1 VTKFFMNSVVTAVAF
16 VALSAAT
23 PAFGQRGYKP
33 PAGPTPKLPN
43 GKPDFSG
50 LWQRPYTPD
59 MTKDSPRPGPDS
71 PTQKGMAELPFTDWG
86 LSQWK
91 SYDAANG
98 DYTGQC
104 LPFGLVRSINSPDPV
119 QIMQNDQFFSLL
131 HEQNS
136 WFHVVRLNAQHPK
149 DPMPTWFGDSVGNW
163 EGDTL
168 VIDTIGFNGRTRLDT
183 IGHPH
188 SDQMHVVERW
198 QRPDLGHINYEITI
212 DDPKTYTK
220 AWKNTRTFILR
231 TDWQIMEYSCE
242 ENNKDVLEGHIKGVK

>member
-1 VTKFFMNSVVTAVAF
+1 
-16 VALSAAT
+16 
-23 PAFGQRGYKP
+23 
-33 PAGPTPKLPN
+33 
-43 GKPDFSG
+43 
-50 LWQRPYTPD
+50 
-59 MTKDSPRPGPDS
+59 
-71 PTQKGMAELPFTDWG
+71 
-86 LSQWK
+86 
-91 SYDAANG
+91 
-98 DYTGQC
+98 
-104 LPFGLVRSINSPDPV
+104 
-119 QIMQNDQFFSLL
+119 
-131 HEQNS
+131 
-136 WFHVVRLNAQHPK
+136 VRLNAQHPK

-242 ENNKDVLEGHIKGVK
+242 ENNKDFLEGHIKGVK